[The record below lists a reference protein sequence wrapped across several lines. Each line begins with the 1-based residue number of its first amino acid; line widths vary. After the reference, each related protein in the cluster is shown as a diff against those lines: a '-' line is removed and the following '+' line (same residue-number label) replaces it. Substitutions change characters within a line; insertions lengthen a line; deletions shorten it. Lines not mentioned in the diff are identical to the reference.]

1 MPTLSADPARPAY
14 RVHGL
19 NQSFFTRKVTGYLD
33 YKGIPW
39 LLRRSA
45 NAHPRFAA
53 GGWPGGMPVVEEPDG
68 GFMWDSTSV
77 ILHLDA
83 RFPVRGVLPDDPV
96 QRFLCFL
103 LDDVIDEW
111 LYRVAVGSRWYYE
124 ENHRVGGWELGRET
138 SVEVPAPG
146 DAAYAM
152 VGEHVRSSC
161 PPLGVTAENVG
172 TWIDEVLRPWLRV
185 LGAHLTARPY
195 LFGERP
201 SLADVAAFGGDAAH
215 FVNDPLC
222 RRWTDADAPAVVRH
236 THRLLEPEDQ
246 TFGPWSAP
254 DDVPDTLIGPRGGGP
269 AVPPVG
275 RAGDRRGRGARGV
288 RGRADAAGP
297 RDGVPRPGARH
308 APRALRRRPHAR
320 ARRRPRTRRHR
331 AVLRRPRRAGAA
343 GARSRPAAAS
353 GREPALSAPRH
364 LTPRRPITTGPADS
378 PSGRAP
384 TGARP

>member
-1 MPTLSADPARPAY
+1 MSTTPAADARRPY

-19 NQSFFTRKVTGYLD
+19 NQSFFTRKVAGYLD

-45 NAHPRFAA
+45 NAHPRFLAA
-53 GGWPGGMPVVEEPDG
+53 GWPGGMPVIEAPDG
-68 GFMWDSTSV
+68 TFLWDSTAV

-83 RFPVRGVLPDDPV
+83 RFPARGVLPDDPV

-103 LDDVIDEW
+103 LDDVVDEW
-111 LYRVAVGSRWYYE
+111 LYRPAVGSRWFYE

-138 SVEVPAPG
+138 SVEIPAPG
-146 DAAYAM
+146 DATYVM

-161 PPLGVTAENVG
+161 GPLGVAAENVG

-185 LGAHLTARPY
+185 LGAHLAARPY

-201 SLADVAAFGGDAAH
+201 SLADFAAFGGDAAH

-222 RRWTDADAPAVVRH
+222 RRWTDADAPAVVTH

-254 DDVPDTLIGPRGGGP
+254 DDVPDTLI
-269 AVPPVG
+269 AVLADAG
-275 RAGDRRGRGARGV
+275 RLYLPWVARATVDGA
-288 RGRADAAGP
+288 APIAFAAGP
-297 RDGVPRPGARH
+297 TAAVRATAFLREARATLLGRYLAARSPRLDAVLERAGIVRFFADHVAEAGPVPDPIPPPRPAEN
-308 APRALRRRPHAR
+308 RPF
-320 ARRRPRTRRHR
+320 P
-331 AVLRRPRRAGAA
+331 PAG
-343 GARSRPAAAS
+343 
-353 GREPALSAPRH
+353 L
-364 LTPRRPITTGPADS
+364 
-378 PSGRAP
+378 
-384 TGARP
+384 